1 MPSSAAVMI
10 AYYLFFALT
19 HSFLADSRA
28 KKAVRRALGLSAD
41 RWYRLAY
48 TILAFVSVLPF
59 FYILGFMADAVL
71 YVVPAPWMWLMLL
84 GQALAAAALLYA
96 LAQTGFF
103 YFLGVSQLI
112 YARSQ
117 EPGKLVTSGLY
128 CHIRNPLFFFGAV
141 FLWLFP
147 IMTVNLLAF
156 NILSTLYFYLGALHE
171 EKSLREEF
179 GEEYEEYRRK
189 VPMFLPRIRC

>member
-1 MPSSAAVMI
+1 MPSSVAAMI

-19 HSFLADSRA
+19 HSLLADSRA
-28 KKAVRRALGLSAD
+28 KKPVKRALGLPAD

-59 FYILGFMADAVL
+59 FYILGFMPDIIL
-71 YVVPAPWMWLMLL
+71 YVIPAPWRWLMLL

-96 LAQTGFF
+96 LAQTGLL
-103 YFLGVSQLI
+103 YFSGVSQI
-112 YARSQ
+112 ISARTE
-117 EPGKLVTSGLY
+117 EPGKLVTSGFY

-171 EKSLREEF
+171 ERSLREEF
-179 GEEYEEYRRK
+179 GQEYEDYKQK